1 MLGSDFLSVPEVK
14 RGPLIFDI
22 PDNED
27 ADDISL
33 VEGPMTES
41 AQDSKDEVVTERA
54 DRVKL
59 SHKTFFSYSLLVG
72 TRSTDGLLSVPMNYP
87 SRHVL

>member
-27 ADDISL
+27 ADDTSL

-41 AQDSKDEVVTERA
+41 AQDSKDDCDGTCRPSE
-54 DRVKL
+54 
-59 SHKTFFSYSLLVG
+59 TFS
-72 TRSTDGLLSVPMNYP
+72 
-87 SRHVL
+87 

>member
-14 RGPLIFDI
+14 RGLLIFDI

-27 ADDISL
+27 ADDTSP

-41 AQDSKDEVVTERA
+41 AQDSKDDGTCLQSE
-54 DRVKL
+54 
-59 SHKTFFSYSLLVG
+59 TFS
-72 TRSTDGLLSVPMNYP
+72 
-87 SRHVL
+87 